1 MQMLAANHTPN
12 ERSSDNCNSNNNC
25 NNNNSSKN
33 NNWGNNCQLR
43 VAQSLEAE
51 RQLSAYT
58 QLAILPR
65 TWHQMANKEQLH
77 QATQPNCGPRRRSC
91 RRRERTEI
99 NPQELEP
106 HKAHGRAS
114 WALKSPRCDEAT
126 YWLNESVSKM
136 RWMQQQG
143 NCNWLGLR
151 LGLGW
156 ALERA
161 LILLKLSTIAI
172 AIDISALGLLHAK

>member
-1 MQMLAANHTPN
+1 MKEAATTATATTTPTTTIQV
-12 ERSSDNCNSNNNC
+12 RTTT
-25 NNNNSSKN
+25 
-33 NNWGNNCQLR
+33 GNNCQLR

-51 RQLSAYT
+51 RHCRPT
-58 QLAILPR
+58 QFAIPPR

-77 QATQPNCGPRRRSC
+77 QATQPNCGPRRSS

-126 YWLNESVSKM
+126 YLLNESVSKM

-143 NCNWLGLR
+143 NCNWLGL
-151 LGLGW
+151 GLGW

-172 AIDISALGLLHAK
+172 TIDTSALRLLHAK